1 MLRGPGPKYR
11 IVLLS
16 RAREGRPLLV
26 QSRTA
31 SWAGSEP
38 GAAAAAEAGRRRPE
52 PLADGTATLH
62 EILDPE
68 RVPAPAVVDS
78 DADELCLPDMSHR
91 ENDSEDEPD
100 DPG

>member
-1 MLRGPGPKYR
+1 M
-11 IVLLS
+11 
-16 RAREGRPLLV
+16 LV

-78 DADELCLPDMSHR
+78 EADELSLPDLSRR